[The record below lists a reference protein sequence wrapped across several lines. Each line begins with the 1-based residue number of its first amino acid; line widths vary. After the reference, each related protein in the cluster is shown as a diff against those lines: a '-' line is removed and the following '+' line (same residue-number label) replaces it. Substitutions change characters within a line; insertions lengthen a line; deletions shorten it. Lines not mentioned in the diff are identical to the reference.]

1 MDSRISIQD
10 HAIWFKHL
18 PGRDMQERLGQLP
31 PEGEVRMEID
41 GVTGHWR
48 RMKRGTDGR
57 LPDAI
62 IPIGHMK
69 TVWND
74 WFRTRRGDTVTLR
87 VLTTADDWLVGVAPL
102 FSEWN
107 SAEDDAA
114 FRDL

>member
-1 MDSRISIQD
+1 MESHTTIQD

-18 PGRDMQERLGQLP
+18 PGRDLLDRLGDLP
-31 PEGEVRMEID
+31 PEGEVMVEID
-41 GVTGHWR
+41 GVTGVWR
-48 RMKRGTDGR
+48 RMKRGKDGR

-62 IPIGHMK
+62 IPTGVMK
-69 TVWND
+69 DVWND
-74 WFRTRRGDTVTLR
+74 WFRTRRGDVVPVRLLNRT
-87 VLTTADDWLVGVAPL
+87 DDYLAATAPL